1 MKVYLKDKRSRTLAV
16 VVGAILICALAI
28 NFVRNIRDKNEVR
41 HMTQAMKTVCVG
53 RFLIDVPADAEVSFR
68 PAFLSGWTIWP
79 GRDETDEQFS
89 DRLEKREMELKTAKN
104 EKGLASLES
113 ATPIR
118 QAGFQG
124 KTFVY
129 GRQWVYGIED
139 GKKVYD
145 DFAAAEGLF
154 RSQAISFDF
163 ATESLGPD
171 GVSELAQVVSQ
182 IRLLKENEIPAEPGF
197 CFGPAMIRDPLT
209 ASQNER
215 VTMFVGLKGHPD
227 ISIAFDT
234 MAGLKPDPSLL
245 ARDDQNSFR
254 QEHAS
259 HFHVFR
265 RGAISINGIPG
276 EEKLER
282 VSEPNGTTGHSFM
295 WESFSKQ
302 DNVMLPELSLELSTG
317 HGRPGK
323 PVEASLSDDAVLA
336 LWDKISLSLR
346 IRPTKDAKPVVAA
359 PVILPLGSYVSAQ
372 QPCPVSGWWKC
383 SDGDARIKVENG
395 EYQYFRQGVRMPQA
409 VLLGPPTLWQRIS
422 GDRPRFSHK
431 TDTVWTLANRR
442 TVPRAKSA
450 TPRVPAAGISPAD
463 GNVPLA
469 VAELSE
475 DSASMKT
482 PVGTLV
488 ATGAACPES
497 GWWTCAEP
505 GALDGPQW
513 FARGEPLPDATI
525 KATPS
530 WFERLRG
537 SPSAYRISSA
547 WRFIRR
553 DEAPL
558 SSPLAGAALDQH
570 AATSPDSTDALANTP
585 KSDSQQPTK
594 ET

>member
-1 MKVYLKDKRSRTLAV
+1 MKVYLRDKRSRTLAV
-16 VVGAILICALAI
+16 LVGAILICALAI

-41 HMTQAMKTVCVG
+41 HMTQTMKTVCVG
-53 RFLIDVPADAEVSFR
+53 RFLIDVPADAQVSFR
-68 PAFLSGWTIWP
+68 PAFLSGWTIWSDK
-79 GRDETDEQFS
+79 DETDEQFTE
-89 DRLEKREMELKTAKN
+89 RLAKTEMELKDAKN
-104 EKGLASLES
+104 QNGWNSLES
-113 ATPIR
+113 TSTVS
-118 QAGFQG
+118 QNGFNG
-124 KTFVY
+124 KIFEY
-129 GRQWVYGIED
+129 GRKWTSWVKDNKKVTIED
-139 GKKVYD
+139 V
-145 DFAAAEGLF
+145 
-154 RSQAISFDF
+154 SV
-163 ATESLGPD
+163 D
-171 GVSELAQVVSQ
+171 GYIRANDLNFNFTASGTWPGHSKRLAQIIAQV
-182 IRLLKENEIPAEPGF
+182 RPLADGEIPTEPGF
-197 CFGPAMIRDPLT
+197 CIERGIINDPIN
-209 ASQNER
+209 AGER
-215 VTMFVGLKGHPD
+215 ERITMSVDLKGHPD
-227 ISIAFDT
+227 ISIVFST

-245 ARDDQNSFR
+245 TRDDQNSFR

-282 VSEPNGTTGHSFM
+282 VSEPNGTTGHDFS
-295 WESFSKQ
+295 WESISKQ
-302 DNVMLPELSLELSTG
+302 DDVMLPELSLELSTG
-317 HGRPGK
+317 NGRPNK
-323 PVEASLSDDAVLA
+323 PIESSLSDDAVLA

-383 SDGDARIKVENG
+383 SDGDERIKVENG

-409 VLLGPPTLWQRIS
+409 VLLGPPTLWQRIT

-450 TPRVPAAGISPAD
+450 TPRVPAAGISPTD

-475 DSASMKT
+475 DSAPMKT
-482 PVGTLV
+482 PAGTLV
-488 ATGAACPES
+488 ATGATCPES

-513 FARGEPLPDATI
+513 FARGEPMPDATI

-537 SPSAYRISSA
+537 SPSDYRISSA
-547 WRFIRR
+547 WRFIRH

-558 SSPLAGAALDQH
+558 SSPVAGAALDQH
-570 AATSPDSTDALANTP
+570 AATSTDSTGALANTP
-585 KSDSQQPTK
+585 KSEPQEPTK